1 MWNGLFDRDVDVD
14 VDIEVDPGV
23 YGGSDGDVDIDE
35 KQFGGDSTL
44 IDGLEEPATDTVNMF
59 RAKES
64 AVSCPKRFRRA
75 ATRRRARGDNSNRI
89 VG

>member
-1 MWNGLFDRDVDVD
+1 MLNDPGAEDVVEDRD
-14 VDIEVDPGV
+14 EVEDEDDE
-23 YGGSDGDVDIDE
+23 DGDVDIDE

-64 AVSCPKRFRRA
+64 AVSCPKRFRRV

>member
-1 MWNGLFDRDVDVD
+1 MLNDPGAEDVVEDRD
-14 VDIEVDPGV
+14 EVEDE
-23 YGGSDGDVDIDE
+23 YDEDGDVDIDE